1 MKRLLFLILFTQLA
15 FAQKQTL
22 KEEELYSALDHFI
35 ANPTLTGIKNLEI
48 TERQFWSDP
57 KPKSKNELLALVI
70 LDCNKAFYQKEF
82 GFYFDAIRSYETALL
97 LFQNHQLDNYDII
110 EYCLKP
116 LGNLYTVTGDY
127 TSAENTIKQYL
138 FLAIKNNNTEQKIS
152 AIINLAAVYKSIGK
166 SREAIDLLE
175 SQPIEKLSPEKK
187 SLLLSL
193 LGENYILLGNYENSR
208 KALEKAESIA
218 PNFVVYK
225 NLSIVY
231 RQKKKYSKAE
241 EYISKAKSNLTDAS
255 KRDVSQ
261 VYLEEAKLFLA
272 QNKITESQRAIQ
284 AIFKELIP
292 GYDSKT
298 VLPKEKNL
306 YSEHLL
312 IDALEVLA
320 SIYTV
325 QKNYQKAIDCYTLT
339 FAIDS
344 RFSNVF
350 FYEETS
356 FLHTSNIRNRVE
368 KAIGIYEQ
376 LFHKTKDTQ
385 FLKLAFELQETT
397 KSKTLKNYIALTKK
411 TGNEKQKEILYKIH
425 DLSAIVIK
433 EQEKGESANLE
444 VINSTLSLQNE
455 KIAELKKTFGNNS
468 IGISQSSKF
477 DMDRLFVKLKNDD
490 ATLTAYFYGKDTV
503 YIFDV
508 APDGIRLKSFSNSLK
523 NKKIITDYL
532 DYFTQASAITNNLSG
547 YRKQSFALHQ
557 LLALKKIK
565 NQKHLIIPDGLLSF
579 VSFESLLTTASQS
592 TDFSKLPYLMKDE
605 IISYDTSADFYLN
618 NKSAHSKD
626 VSILGVFPVF
636 ENSNRSLT
644 FTLEEMK
651 AIQKLFPGVYLEKS
665 LATYDHFIKESKK
678 HTILHLSTHATSG
691 TVEVPAAISFYDQD
705 IVYSN
710 LYSLDIRPDLVVL
723 SACETGIGKLYRGEG
738 ALSIAR
744 GFQNAGAKNLLFS
757 LWKVNDFT
765 TSLLMKNFYTNYKKG
780 MSYPMA
786 NHKAKIEFL
795 NDETIPNS
803 KKSPYYWSAFV
814 FYGTI
819 SEDTTSNYWYLFG
832 GAILILS
839 CLIILQKQNKVK

>member
-15 FAQKQTL
+15 FAQKQTP
-22 KEEELYSALDHFI
+22 KEEELYAALDHFI

-48 TERQFWSDP
+48 TERQFWSDT

-82 GFYFDAIRSYETALL
+82 GLYFDAIRSYETALS
-97 LFQNHQLDNYDII
+97 LFQDHQLSNYDII

-116 LGNLYTVTGDY
+116 LGNLYTLTGDY

-138 FLAIKNNNTEQKIS
+138 FLAIKNNNAEQKTS
-152 AIINLAAVYKSIGK
+152 AVINLAAVYKSIGK
-166 SREAIDLLE
+166 SHEAIDLLE

-187 SLLLSL
+187 SLLFSL
-193 LGENYILLGNYENSR
+193 LGENYLLLGKYENSR
-208 KALEKAESIA
+208 KALEKAESLA

-231 RQKKKYSKAE
+231 RQQKNYPKAE
-241 EYISKAKSNLTDAS
+241 DYIQKAKSNLTDAS

-261 VYLEEAKLFLA
+261 VYLEEAKLLLA
-272 QNKITESQRAIQ
+272 QNKTTESQKTIQ
-284 AIFKELIP
+284 SIFKELIP
-292 GYDSKT
+292 GYNSKT

-306 YSEHLL
+306 YPENLL

-320 SIYTV
+320 STYTA
-325 QKNYQKAIDCYTLT
+325 QKNSQKAIDCYNLT
-339 FAIDS
+339 FAVDS

-368 KAIGIYEQ
+368 KAIGVYEQ
-376 LFHKTKDTQ
+376 LFHQTKDTQ
-385 FLKLAFELQETT
+385 FLKQAFELQETT
-397 KSKTLKNYIALTKK
+397 KSKALKNYIALTKK
-411 TGNEKQKEILYKIH
+411 TGNKKQKEILYKIH
-425 DLSAIVIK
+425 ELSAIIIK
-433 EQEKGESANLE
+433 EQEKGENANLE
-444 VINSTLSLQNE
+444 IINSTLSLQNQ
-455 KIAELKKTFGNNS
+455 KIAELKKTFGSNS
-468 IGISQSSKF
+468 ISQSSEF

-508 APDGIRLKSFSNSLK
+508 APDGIQLKSFPNSLK

-532 DYFTQASAITNNLSG
+532 DYFTEASAITNNLSG
-547 YRKQSFALHQ
+547 YRKQSFALYQ
-557 LLALKKIK
+557 LLALEKIK
-565 NQKHLIIPDGLLSF
+565 TKKHLIIPDGLLSF
-579 VSFESLLTTASQS
+579 ISFESLLTNVSQS

-618 NKSAHSKD
+618 NKSAYSKD
-626 VSILGVFPVF
+626 ASILGVFPVF
-636 ENSNRSLT
+636 ENSNRSLV
-644 FTLEEMK
+644 FTLEEKK
-651 AIQKLFPGVYLEKS
+651 AIQKFLPGAYLEKS
-665 LATYDHFIKESKK
+665 QATYDHFIKEIKK
-678 HTILHLSTHATSG
+678 HPILHLSTHATSG

-705 IVYSN
+705 IAYSN

-744 GFQNAGAKNLLFS
+744 GFQNAGAENLLFS

-765 TSLLMKNFYTNYKKG
+765 TSRLMENFYANYKKG
-780 MSYPMA
+780 RNYPIA
-786 NHKAKIEFL
+786 IHKAKIEFL
-795 NDETIPNS
+795 NDKTIPNS

-814 FYGTI
+814 FYGTV

-832 GAILILS
+832 GAIIILS
-839 CLIILQKQNKVK
+839 CLVILQKQKKAK

>member
-15 FAQKQTL
+15 FAQKQTP
-22 KEEELYSALDHFI
+22 KEEELYAALDHFI
-35 ANPTLTGIKNLEI
+35 ANPTITGIKNLEI

-70 LDCNKAFYQKEF
+70 LGCNKAFYQKQF
-82 GFYFDAIRSYETALL
+82 GLYFDAIRSYETALS
-97 LFQNHQLDNYDII
+97 LFQDHQLSNYDII

-116 LGNLYTVTGDY
+116 LGNLYTLTGDY

-138 FLAIKNNNTEQKIS
+138 FLAIKNNNAEQKTS
-152 AIINLAAVYKSIGK
+152 AVINLAAVYKSIGK
-166 SREAIDLLE
+166 SHEAIDLLE
-175 SQPIEKLSPEKK
+175 SQPIEKLSLEKK
-187 SLLLSL
+187 SLVFSL
-193 LGENYILLGNYENSR
+193 LGENYLLLGNYENSR
-208 KALEKAESIA
+208 KALEKAESIV
-218 PNFVVYK
+218 PNLVVYK
-225 NLSIVY
+225 NLAVVY
-231 RQKKKYSKAE
+231 RQQKNYPKAKD
-241 EYISKAKSNLTDAS
+241 YIQKAKSNLIDVS

-261 VYLEEAKLFLA
+261 VYLEEARLFLV
-272 QNKITESQRAIQ
+272 QKKITESQHAIQ
-284 AIFKELIP
+284 AIFKNLIP

-306 YSEHLL
+306 YPENLL
-312 IDALEVLA
+312 TDALEVLA
-320 SIYTV
+320 STYTE
-325 QKNYQKAIDCYTLT
+325 QKNYQKAIDCYNLT

-385 FLKLAFELQETT
+385 FLKLAFQLQETT
-397 KSKTLKNYIALTKK
+397 KSKALKNYIALTKK
-411 TGNEKQKEILYKIH
+411 TGNKKQKEILYKIH
-425 DLSAIVIK
+425 ELSAIIIK
-433 EQEKGESANLE
+433 EQEKGEKANLE
-444 VINSTLSLQNE
+444 IINSTLSIQNE
-455 KIAELKKTFGNNS
+455 KIAELKKTFGSNS
-468 IGISQSSKF
+468 ISQSPEF

-490 ATLTAYFYGKDTV
+490 TTLTAYFYGKDMV
-503 YIFDV
+503 YVFDV
-508 APDGIRLKSFSNSLK
+508 APDGIQLKSFPNTLK
-523 NKKIITDYL
+523 NKKIITGYL
-532 DYFTQASAITNNLSG
+532 DYFTEASVISNHLSG
-547 YRKQSFALHQ
+547 YQKQSFALYQ
-557 LLALKKIK
+557 LLALEKIK
-565 NQKHLIIPDGLLSF
+565 TKKHLIIPDGLLYF
-579 VSFESLLTTASQS
+579 VSFESLLTKASQS
-592 TDFSKLPYLMKDE
+592 TDFSKFPYLMKEE

-618 NKSAHSKD
+618 SKSNNSKETS
-626 VSILGVFPVF
+626 VLGVFPVF

-651 AIQKLFPGVYLEKS
+651 AIQKLFPGTYLEKS
-665 LATYDHFIKESKK
+665 QATYDHFIKEIKK
-678 HTILHLSTHATSG
+678 HSILHLSTHATAG
-691 TVEVPAAISFYDQD
+691 TVEIPAAISFYDQD
-705 IVYSN
+705 ILYSH
-710 LYSLDIRPDLVVL
+710 LYSLDIQPDLVVL

-744 GFQNAGAKNLLFS
+744 GFQNAGAQNLLFS

-780 MSYPMA
+780 MTYPIA

-795 NDETIPNS
+795 NDKTIPNS

-814 FYGTI
+814 FYGAV

-832 GAILILS
+832 GAIIILS
-839 CLIILQKQNKVK
+839 CLVILQKQKKAK